1 MQTSY
6 VLMEVA
12 PGKVRE
18 AVKMLNDN
26 PRIKKATAVA
36 GAYDIVV
43 EVDAPNHN
51 TLSKIITEDI
61 HEIAGLVKTTTLIA
75 FELE

>member
-18 AVKMLNDN
+18 AVALLGSN

-51 TLSKIITEDI
+51 SLSQIITEDI
-61 HEIAGLVKTTTLIA
+61 HEIEGLVKTTTLIA
-75 FELE
+75 FDLE

>member
-12 PGKVRE
+12 PGKVRD
-18 AVKMLNDN
+18 AVKLLGSN
-26 PRIKKATAVA
+26 PRIKRATAVA

-43 EVDAPNHN
+43 EVEATDHN
-51 TLSKIITEDI
+51 TLSKVITEDI
-61 HEIAGLVKTTTLIA
+61 HEVDGLVKTTTLIA
-75 FELE
+75 FDLG

>member
-12 PGKVRE
+12 PGKVRD

-26 PRIKKATAVA
+26 PNIKKATAVA

-43 EVDAPNHN
+43 EVDAKDHN
-51 TLSKIITEDI
+51 SLSRIITEDI
-61 HEIAGLVKTTTLIA
+61 HEVEGLAKTTTLIA
-75 FELE
+75 FDLD

>member
-12 PGKVRE
+12 PGKVRD

-26 PRIKKATAVA
+26 PNIKKATAVA

-43 EVDAPNHN
+43 EVDAKDHN
-51 TLSKIITEDI
+51 TLSRIITEDI
-61 HEIAGLVKTTTLIA
+61 HEVDGLSKTTTLIA
-75 FELE
+75 FDLE

>member
-6 VLMEVA
+6 VLLEVA

-18 AVKMLNDN
+18 AVKLLNDN
-26 PRIKKATAVA
+26 ANIKKATAVA

-43 EVDAPNHN
+43 EIDAQSHN

-61 HEIAGLVKTTTLIA
+61 HEVNGLVKTTTLIA
-75 FELE
+75 FELD